1 MRNKDKMSTSAQL
14 QDRVCF
20 PFVCSS
26 SGRRGEAL
34 LTHSN
39 EFDIQS
45 MKINLPKVRWF
56 LHS

>member
-1 MRNKDKMSTSAQL
+1 MCISL
-14 QDRVCF
+14 
-20 PFVCSS
+20 PFSPVQE
-26 SGRRGEAL
+26 GGGKAL